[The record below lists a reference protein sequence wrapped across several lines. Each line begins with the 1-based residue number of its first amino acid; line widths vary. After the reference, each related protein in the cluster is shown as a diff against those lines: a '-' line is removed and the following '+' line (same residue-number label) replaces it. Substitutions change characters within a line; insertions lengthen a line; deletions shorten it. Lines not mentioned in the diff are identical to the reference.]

1 MKSNRRFFL
10 KTGLAGAGALMTGSM
25 LGRNEANANSIN
37 SGAKNAAKS
46 GSSVFNMCGYRAPKL
61 DKVRIGF
68 VGLGMR
74 GPGAVTRMSH
84 IEGVEIA
91 ALCDQYS
98 ERVDK
103 VVNKLSENGIKKP
116 KIYAGN
122 EDSWKKMCEDPDLDL
137 IYITTPWK
145 LHSDICVY
153 GMEHGKHVATE
164 VPAAET
170 IEDCWR
176 LVETSERTKQHCVM
190 LENCCYDDF
199 EILTLNM
206 AQQGAF
212 GELIHGEGAYIHDL
226 LSLNFAKFEK
236 KGNYAYADMWRL
248 RENQHRN
255 GNLYTTHGLG
265 PVAQCMGLNRGDQA
279 DFLVSVSTND
289 FMMAEEAKKRAGE
302 DSFYNEFTTNGY
314 RGNMNTSTIRTVK
327 GKTIMVQ
334 HDVTS
339 ARPYSRIHLLS
350 GTKAFARKYPT
361 PGKIAFGHKF
371 ATEEEMKELKDK
383 YTPEIIK
390 RVGDLAKQ
398 IGGHGGMDTVMDWH
412 LIDNLRNGL
421 PLAQDV
427 YDAALWSSIGP
438 LSEHSVSHRSQTM
451 EIPDF
456 TRDNW
461 RKNAPVDVN
470 LKEGGNT
477 KILQLKKADKKS
489 QLKVD

>member
-10 KTGLAGAGALMTGSM
+10 KTGLAGAGALATGSM
-25 LGRNEANANSIN
+25 LGGNRVNAKDLSSSSKGTSNF
-37 SGAKNAAKS
+37 

-61 DKVRIGF
+61 DTVRIGF

-91 ALCDQYS
+91 ALCDKYS

-103 VVNKLSENGIKKP
+103 IVANLDKRGIKKP
-116 KIYAGN
+116 KVYAGN

-137 IYITTPWK
+137 IYITTPWE
-145 LHSDICVY
+145 LHTDICVY

-176 LVETSERTKQHCVM
+176 LVETSERTRKHCMM

-236 KGNYAYADMWRL
+236 SGNYAYADMWRL
-248 RENQHRN
+248 KENQHRN

-265 PVAQCMGLNRGDQA
+265 PVAQSMGLNRGDQA

-289 FMMAEEAKKRAGE
+289 FMMAEEAKKRASE
-302 DSFYNEFTTNGY
+302 DSFYNSFVSDGY
-314 RGNMNTSTIRTVK
+314 RGNMNTSTIRTVN
-327 GKTIMVQ
+327 GKTIMIQ

-339 ARPYSRIHLLS
+339 PRPYSRIHLLS
-350 GTKAFARKYPT
+350 GTTGFARKYPT

-371 ATEEEMKELKDK
+371 VSEEEMKELQAK

-390 RVGDLAKQ
+390 KVGDMAKQ

-456 TRDNW
+456 TRGNW
-461 RKNAPVDVN
+461 RTNAPVDVN

-477 KILQLKKADKKS
+477 RILKVNNADKKS